1 MKHQEC
7 SNHVPGLS
15 QTLLNVSEDGS
26 VVIIHVGRNLD
37 LRLCDIFLKAAAQA
51 QRLAASRMVVD
62 LRQTRRLYDSGLAML
77 MLLHDRAWYLTEKI
91 RITNCR
97 PEIRDRL
104 TDDLFPRLFNL
115 ADGSYN
121 KASRP

>member
-7 SNHVPGLS
+7 SNHAPGLS

-26 VVIIHVGRNLD
+26 VVIIRVGRNLD

-51 QRLAASRMVVD
+51 QRLAASRIVVD

-115 ADGSYN
+115 AEGS
-121 KASRP
+121 